1 LRTPASP
8 DSVDSVMEM
17 VRTVVVNAYQAARLR
32 GEGYVAAFD
41 KALAIYRELSPN
53 VSQEYARAEVERL
66 LSVRLPADSDVMPA
80 PRDNGHHGEPAL
92 ASMELAE
99 MRRRLDTLE
108 RRQDEFDRTLTLIQ
122 RDTSETRHMLASIS
136 TRLDRVFERAEAPS
150 EPRARP
156 EPDPGYRH
164 AAHEEAEE
172 AAQHHHAHP
181 DMHGMMPVWI
191 AWPMWSMW
199 LLSWW
204 MQVLSQASQP
214 RR

>member
-1 LRTPASP
+1 
-8 DSVDSVMEM
+8 MEM

-80 PRDNGHHGEPAL
+80 PRDNGNHGEPAL

-99 MRRRLDTLE
+99 MRRRLDALE

-122 RDTSETRHMLASIS
+122 RDTSETRHMLVSIS
-136 TRLDRVFERAEAPS
+136 SRLDRLVEHAEAPA
-150 EPRARP
+150 EPRAQARP
-156 EPDPGYRH
+156 EPEPEYRYQAQE
-164 AAHEEAEE
+164 AADE
-172 AAQHHHAHP
+172 AAQQHTHP
-181 DMHGMMPVWI
+181 DMSGMMPVWV

-204 MQVLSQASQP
+204 LQMLSQGQP